1 MIKVL
6 ASDIDGTITD
16 KNRRLDLEAVELL
29 RKIEGL
35 GIPVVLVTGNVIRR
49 TEAAS
54 IFIGTSGPMIAEN
67 GGIIIEKK
75 TKEPIYLYDIEKGQI
90 KEAFEHLQSVIPV
103 RKMKRSD
110 LRKTEIAIYRILI
123 LRLYG
128 VF

>member
-1 MIKVL
+1 MR
-6 ASDIDGTITD
+6 TITD